1 MDDPLERVA
10 AELLSDPDAR
20 ALIAGAHRLAGDEPK
35 AAVRLIV
42 LRLRQGR
49 PCDDAMRATVR
60 RAGRILERGRRR
72 D

>member
-1 MDDPLERVA
+1 MNNLWKRMA
-10 AELLSDPDAR
+10 AELLSNPRARDLIADAR
-20 ALIAGAHRLAGDEPK
+20 RVAGDDSE

-49 PCDDAMRATVR
+49 PCDDAMRATVE
-60 RAGRILERGRRR
+60 RAARIRERSRLA